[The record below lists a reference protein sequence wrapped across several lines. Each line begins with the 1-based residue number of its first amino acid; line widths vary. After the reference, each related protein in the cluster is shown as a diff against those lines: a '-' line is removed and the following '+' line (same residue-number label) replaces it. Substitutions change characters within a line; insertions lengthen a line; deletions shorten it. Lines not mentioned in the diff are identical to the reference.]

1 MIKLAISSIGK
12 DQSGIVG
19 AFTKVLYD
27 YECNIE
33 DASMTI
39 LCNQFSMILV
49 ITGPD
54 NLNIDNFKNTL
65 MEAGKS
71 FALRTTINELDNN
84 SCDCKDCCES
94 LPYMICVSG
103 NDRKGIAYKI
113 TELLAKYKI
122 NIADFNSK
130 LIGKSTKPVYVM
142 MLETEIPATIDIDD
156 LKKELNTI
164 AEEMDLDI
172 NLNEIECCD
181 L

>member
-1 MIKLAISSIGK
+1 MVKLAISSIGK

-49 ITGPD
+49 ISGPD
-54 NLNIDNFKNTL
+54 SLNIEQFKDTL
-65 MEAGKS
+65 KEAGKN
-71 FALRTTINELDNN
+71 FALRTSINELDNN
-84 SCDCKDCCES
+84 NGEHEAKNDS

-103 NDRKGIAYKI
+103 TDQKGIAYRI
-113 TELLAKYKI
+113 TELLAKYKV

-130 LIGKSTKPVYVM
+130 LIGKSTNPVYVM
-142 MLETEIPATIDIDD
+142 MLETEIPAGVNFEELKAD
-156 LKKELNTI
+156 LNKI
-164 AEEMDLDI
+164 AVEMDLDI
-172 NLNEIECCD
+172 NVNEIECCD